1 MSHHYNRT
9 GSSKEDRIANRW
21 GAVLSEDPIPSMRF
35 ASPINGNTNT
45 ALTVVYHHKRFDSE
59 TQRLDFLLNYD
70 TEARD
75 AVLQSNNERREKG
88 WFVRPPAVQPTEK
101 HLKDMTTLQEQV
113 STIWPCKFYTM
124 YEDEYFLKM
133 IMKVPI
139 DGPTRRDVRHQDIA
153 GRRQGLGA
161 FSSLS
166 LYLNNTEHSRPGTRD
181 SHLSQYETMVGIP
194 TPESRTI
201 MQIYVS
207 GGSKTNLDDIPL
219 LDYLGGA
226 R

>member
-1 MSHHYNRT
+1 M
-9 GSSKEDRIANRW
+9 IANRW
-21 GAVLSEDPIPSMRF
+21 GAVLSEDPISSMRF
-35 ASPINGNTNT
+35 TRPHDRNPNT
-45 ALTVVYHHKRFDSE
+45 ALTVVYHHKRFHSE

-75 AVLQSNNERREKG
+75 AVLQSNNERTEKG
-88 WFVRPPAVQPTEK
+88 WFVRPPAVQPTDE

-113 STIWPCKFYTM
+113 STIWPSLFYPV

-139 DGPTRRDVRHQDIA
+139 DGPTSRVVRHQDIQD
-153 GRRQGLGA
+153 RRRGLGA
-161 FSSLS
+161 FNSLDS
-166 LYLNNTEHSRPGTRD
+166 YLRRTEYSRPGGHDFR
-181 SHLSQYETMVGIP
+181 LFGYETMVDIP

-207 GGSKTNLDDIPL
+207 GGSRTNLDDIPL
-219 LDYLGGA
+219 LDYLGVRRGDGGV
-226 R
+226 